1 MTDLIIRKARLE
13 DLPTIKEC
21 MMSLY
26 QSDRQYDTLF
36 YETRPEAQ
44 ADEEYSMRIRGEDG
58 VCFVAEREGEIIGC
72 LTGALLIVPSE
83 HPSRRTRLEKVFVKD
98 GFRGLGAGS
107 ALVKAFIEWSKEM
120 GVSRVFVRAYA
131 NNVGAIELYER
142 FGFRPYILGLAMAI
156 EEEAANQQ

>member
-72 LTGALLIVPSE
+72 LTGVFSVVPSE

-142 FGFRPYILGLAMAI
+142 LGFQPYILGLAMAI